1 MGDNTGKKLNINT
14 VIRTVVKISIN
25 VNFSLV
31 SHFLNLILFTT
42 MHGLHFSG
50 SMMLK
55 LPIQTI

>member
-1 MGDNTGKKLNINT
+1 MQQAAKTD
-14 VIRTVVKISIN
+14 S
-25 VNFSLV
+25 
-31 SHFLNLILFTT
+31 LFTT